1 MYTDHLGNVRHVSRS
16 PLAGSTSIIQVNN
29 YYPFGGLL
37 KEGEHHFAT
46 NKHSEFTP
54 AMENIAKK
62 YGLNLDDDWNIA
74 VMPHLGRHPSS
85 YNNWVLNRMR
95 LIDKMPG
102 MNQQRFLE
110 EFDIRIKQP
119 IIDNPEMLR
128 KAWW

>member
-1 MYTDHLGNVRHVSRS
+1 
-16 PLAGSTSIIQVNN
+16 
-29 YYPFGGLL
+29 
-37 KEGEHHFAT
+37 
-46 NKHSEFTP
+46 
-54 AMENIAKK
+54 
-62 YGLNLDDDWNIA
+62 LDDDWNIA

-128 KAWW
+128 KSWW